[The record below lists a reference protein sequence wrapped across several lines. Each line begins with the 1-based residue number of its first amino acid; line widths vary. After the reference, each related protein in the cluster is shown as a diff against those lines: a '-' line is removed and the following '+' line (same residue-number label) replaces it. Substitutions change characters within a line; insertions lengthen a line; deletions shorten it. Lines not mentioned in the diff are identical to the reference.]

1 METKKATITRE
12 KEKAILVLVGLS
24 NNHEIILTEDN
35 PNNIK
40 LVFNNLINDL
50 KKGIFQFELEDTN
63 NDLFHNIC
71 KEYLIQLNTELQ
83 SIYNEMDE
91 FDLLEILNDL

>member
-50 KKGIFQFELEDTN
+50 KKGIFQFVNTFKYFFTTLSSMFN
-63 NDLFHNIC
+63 NIIFINIRFTI
-71 KEYLIQLNTELQ
+71 KYR
-83 SIYNEMDE
+83 SR
-91 FDLLEILNDL
+91 FNDVYKWC